1 MFNALA
7 LGRFDRA
14 TAVHLSQLPLL
25 LNHPPPP
32 SRYLKTISMSASMS
46 VVVAN
51 PGALQTAAL

>member
-25 LNHPPPP
+25 LNHPPT